1 MGMWSRDA
9 QWWALL
15 RRVRGLFPADPG
27 RLLRLQLLQF
37 ERVTAD
43 LRR

>member
-9 QWWALL
+9 QWWVL
-15 RRVRGLFPADPG
+15 RRVRGLFPAHPG